1 VRRLRGRIG
10 CALGFAG
17 LVACCTGVLAGCSSA
32 QGASSQA
39 SCGTTQTGA
48 GVQVVI
54 KVEKGNV
61 DCGTA
66 LNVENQYAAMIR
78 AGDVKGN
85 GGGAPVSVSG
95 WTCQGN
101 PTPELLRTGDA
112 SQCHSGS
119 AEIVAVLPSPGNTPT
134 APAS

>member
-1 VRRLRGRIG
+1 M
-10 CALGFAG
+10 
-17 LVACCTGVLAGCSSA
+17 
-32 QGASSQA
+32 
-39 SCGTTQTGA
+39 
-48 GVQVVI
+48 VI

-66 LNVENQYAAMIR
+66 LKVENEYAAMIR

-101 PTPELLRTGDA
+101 PTPELLRTGDT

-119 AEIVAVLPSPGNTPT
+119 AEIVAVLPSPGSTPT
-134 APAS
+134 PIAG